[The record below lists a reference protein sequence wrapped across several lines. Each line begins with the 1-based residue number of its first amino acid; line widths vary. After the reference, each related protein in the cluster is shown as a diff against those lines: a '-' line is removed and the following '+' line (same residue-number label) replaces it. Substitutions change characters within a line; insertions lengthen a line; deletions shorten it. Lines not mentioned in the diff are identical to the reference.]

1 MNFPFKSINTV
12 IIEENSNANDGS
24 FKVTESVLSSSSLTT
39 KSDSVVAASG
49 RKNRSKLF
57 VDETKLP
64 KEEAERWLVK
74 RAYNRECAERAR
86 KRSKDTV
93 KELHRQVEEL
103 HADKNELRR
112 TLTTM
117 EVEICTL
124 KETNKI
130 LTVNRF
136 AQVADMYSHRK
147 VGMDTISPL
156 NIYSPQKPFS
166 ALSLLSPPIHHDDGC
181 HENIGSLLPSLDY
194 QKLLL
199 LQQLRK

>member
-12 IIEENSNANDGS
+12 IIEENSDVNDGS
-24 FKVTESVLSSSSLTT
+24 GKVTESVLSNSSVTT
-39 KSDSVVAASG
+39 NSDSVVPASG

-57 VDETKLP
+57 IDETKLP
-64 KEEAERWLVK
+64 KEEAERLLIK

-112 TLTTM
+112 ALATM
-117 EVEICTL
+117 EKEICTL
-124 KETNKI
+124 KEINKVST
-130 LTVNRF
+130 LNRF
-136 AQVADMYSHRK
+136 AQVADMYSHHN
-147 VGMDTISPL
+147 VGMNAVSPL
-156 NIYSPQKPFS
+156 NIYSPQQPYS
-166 ALSLLSPPIHHDDGC
+166 ALSLLSPPSNHGDGC
-181 HENIGSLLPSLDY
+181 HENIGSLLPSWDY